1 MFLFYF
7 SYFLFFLVL
16 FSDAAGPWLLTG
28 FLGRRL
34 THTAE
39 FLMNSNES
47 SGGGGG
53 VGQNRGVRSPSHGC
67 ALRTQLQLPKLPVF
81 SFLASSAQP
90 PSFVPQKGAGGR
102 SLHLTCCD
110 CDLVS

>member
-1 MFLFYF
+1 MLGHRFQPAFWADDSHTY
-7 SYFLFFLVL
+7 
-16 FSDAAGPWLLTG
+16 TG
-28 FLGRRL
+28 
-34 THTAE
+34 E

-47 SGGGGG
+47 GGGGGG

-67 ALRTQLQLPKLPVF
+67 AFADPIAAPQAPSFQFLSFQLPV
-81 SFLASSAQP
+81 SQP
-90 PSFVPQKGAGGR
+90 PKVHPFVPQKGAGGR